1 MDHRMGAFHGDMEQ
15 EYINKVS
22 LRRMVTAQDVANQA
36 MFLCSPA
43 GMNIS
48 GQSISICGNVEVL

>member
-1 MDHRMGAFHGDMEQ
+1 MEQ

-36 MFLCSPA
+36 VFLCSSA